1 MTRLRRLYTP
11 KSESMPV
18 HPSTKIKIGRRLISL
33 ASILVGLSLLGWAI
47 YSNRQYEATMPREID
62 RAADRTVAMTVSDGT
77 RIFVT
82 EAEGHTYETSQTFLI
97 FGWPFVILGF
107 LLGVTWGQRRDIIE
121 PGADTD
127 AVWTDRK

>member
-1 MTRLRRLYTP
+1 
-11 KSESMPV
+11 MPV
-18 HPSTKIKIGRRLISL
+18 HASTKIKLGRRLISL

-77 RIFVT
+77 RIYVT
-82 EAEGHTYETSQTFLI
+82 EAEGHTYETTQTFLI

-107 LLGVTWGQRRDIIE
+107 LLGVTWGQHRDIIE